1 MLLEVLDVVSGD
13 ELHHLLLDSLSMN
26 IKIAEELDTVIFM
39 NLKFTISASAPMD
52 S

>member
-13 ELHHLLLDSLSMN
+13 ELHHLVLDSMN
-26 IKIAEELDTVIFM
+26 IKIAEESDTVIFM